1 MVNHHCCLQ
10 FGAAAAAATADGG
23 FAPQY
28 RRPVF
33 WNAVIMLTMIK
44 EIVTTI
50 YGRRKGKERSGWH
63 KKRHKFSHHLLYG
76 HNVGRIKF
84 FFFRL
89 IHDSNSLSNL
99 LFFFF
104 SYSTLLIYNAGKP
117 RYNSRNSCQNGWESR
132 VLAMAGGAVRLTFL
146 PSHCHTP
153 WIMIVQALLL
163 TVKYQTMLNHLQW
176 FSIIS
181 TIP

>member
-10 FGAAAAAATADGG
+10 FGAAAAAATANGG

-28 RRPVF
+28 RRPVL

-76 HNVGRIKF
+76 HNVGRIKV

-99 LFFFF
+99 LFFF
-104 SYSTLLIYNAGKP
+104 LLLFNTFDLQRWKT
-117 RYNSRNSCQNGWESR
+117 SVQFKK
-132 VLAMAGGAVRLTFL
+132 FL
-146 PSHCHTP
+146 PKWLRVSCTRHGWWCGKTDVFAQSLPHA
-153 WIMIVQALLL
+153 V
-163 TVKYQTMLNHLQW
+163 NHDCA
-176 FSIIS
+176 SVI
-181 TIP
+181 TDG